1 MIGLGVYRRGGGV
14 AVTSLVMFSVFGGG
28 VTVMRFGVLYLRGG
42 RGVGVMGLAVLY
54 RRGVVV
60 DVTAF
65 VMFSEFGG
73 GVGVMRFGLL

>member
-14 AVTSLVMFSVFGGG
+14 AVTSLVMFSEFGGG
-28 VTVMRFGVLYLRGG
+28 VGVMRFGVLYLRGD

-54 RRGVVV
+54 RRGGV